1 MATFGDL
8 QKYVER
14 DGWIEEPNLA
24 RGHRRTGDHRR
35 YRKDLPD
42 GTTLRTKVSHSLG
55 DEIGV
60 ALFKHV
66 LRDQLRTSED
76 RFWDVV
82 RGVARMS
89 EPPPPQA
96 QRIPGWLV
104 QRLLL
109 TVGLREDEI
118 RAMTADRVRSEDAP
132 LVRESTLAGKEWH
145 DRCQPR

>member
-24 RGHRRTGDHRR
+24 LGRRRTGDHRR
-35 YRKDLPD
+35 YRKELPD
-42 GTTLRTKVSHSLG
+42 GTTLRTKVPHSLG

-60 ALFKHV
+60 SLFKHI

-76 RFWDVV
+76 PFWEVV
-82 RGVARMS
+82 RGVARAS

-96 QRIPGWLV
+96 QTIPGWLV

-109 TVGLREDEI
+109 TVGLGEDEI
-118 RAMTADRVRSEDAP
+118 RAMTPDEAHAAWVAYQARP
-132 LVRESTLAGKEWH
+132 K
-145 DRCQPR
+145 

>member
-1 MATFGDL
+1 MATFGDH

-42 GTTLRTKVSHSLG
+42 GTTLRTKVSHGLD

-60 ALFKHV
+60 ALFQHI
-66 LRDQLRTSED
+66 LRDQLRTSDE
-76 RFWDVV
+76 RFGEVV
-82 RGVARMS
+82 RGVAHVS

-96 QRIPGWLV
+96 QTIPGWLV

-118 RAMTADRVRSEDAP
+118 GAMTADEAQAAWVAYQARP
-132 LVRESTLAGKEWH
+132 K
-145 DRCQPR
+145 